1 MVEHKRSLKR
11 FRFLGLFLVL
21 VPLSFVL
28 YYLHANTT
36 LTFLVTA
43 AALAALTRVLAEST
57 AIIAERVSNT
67 LAALANVTLGNAVE
81 FFVAIFALREGLVDM
96 VKASIVGSILINV
109 LLLIG
114 LSMFIGGM
122 KYQEQKFNKDS
133 SGLYSTMLMVVVV
146 GLGLPSL
153 YAIIAHKPEGMSLP
167 VSIVLGTIY
176 FLSLLY
182 TLVTH
187 KYLFVVERDL
197 PHEDHSRWSTLVVVA
212 VLIGSTVALGF
223 ESLLLVNTIEPFIMS
238 TGLSQTFIG
247 LVVIALLTNVP
258 ELLTAISF
266 AHRDNMTLSLEI
278 GMSSALQI
286 ALFVVPVLVLVSPAL
301 TGTALN
307 LVFTP
312 FELIAVVITA
322 MLANYI
328 GSDGVCHWVEG
339 AELVAV
345 YMLIAIAFYFI

>member
-1 MVEHKRSLKR
+1 MAKRRPSWRFSL
-11 FRFLGLFLVL
+11 FTILVI
-21 VPLSFVL
+21 VPASLVL
-28 YYLHANTT
+28 YYLHANAI
-36 LTFLVTA
+36 LTFLVMA
-43 AALAALTRVLAEST
+43 AALAAVTRILAEST
-57 AIIAERVSNT
+57 AVIAQRVSNT
-67 LAALANVTLGNAVE
+67 VAALANVTFGNAVE
-81 FFVAIFALREGLVDM
+81 FFVAIFALRQGLVEM
-96 VKASIVGSILINV
+96 VKASIVGSIIINV
-109 LLLIG
+109 LLLVG
-114 LSMFIGGM
+114 LSMFVGGM

-153 YAIIAHKPEGMSLP
+153 YAIIAGKPENMSLS

-176 FLSLLY
+176 ILSLLY

-187 KYLFVVERDL
+187 RHLFVVERDI
-197 PHEDHSRWSTLVVVA
+197 PHEDHGRWPTFAA
-212 VLIGSTVALGF
+212 VTVLLGATALLGY
-223 ESLLLVNTIEPFIMS
+223 ESALLVNVVEPFISS
-238 TGLSQTFIG
+238 TGLSQMFIG

-258 ELLTAISF
+258 ELLTAIGF
-266 AHRDNMTLSLEI
+266 ARQDNMTLSLEI

-286 ALFVVPVLVLVSPAL
+286 ALFVVPVLVFISPAV
-301 TGTALN
+301 TGNTLN

-312 FELIAVVITA
+312 FELIAVVVTA

-328 GSDGVCHWVEG
+328 GADGVCHWVEG

>member
-1 MVEHKRSLKR
+1 
-11 FRFLGLFLVL
+11 
-21 VPLSFVL
+21 
-28 YYLHANTT
+28 
-36 LTFLVTA
+36 LTFLAIA
-43 AALAALTRVLAEST
+43 AALAAITRVLAEST
-57 AIIAERVSNT
+57 RIIAERVSNT
-67 LAALANVTLGNAVE
+67 IAALANVTFGNAVE
-81 FFVAIFALREGLVDM
+81 FFIAIFALRQGLVEM
-96 VKASIVGSILINV
+96 VKASIVGSIIVNV

-114 LSMFIGGM
+114 LSMFIGGL

-153 YAIIAHKPEGMSLP
+153 YVILVGKPESMSLS

-176 FLSLLY
+176 ILSLLY

-187 KYLFVVERDL
+187 RHLFVVERDL
-197 PHEDHSRWSTLVVVA
+197 PQEDHKRSSTIA
-212 VLIGSTVALGF
+212 TISVLIGATLLLGF
-223 ESLLLVNTIEPFIMS
+223 ESQLLVNTVKPFIMS
-238 TGLSQTFIG
+238 TGLTQTFIG
-247 LVVIALLTNVP
+247 LVVVALLTNVP
-258 ELLTAISF
+258 ELMTAISF
-266 AHRDNMTLSLEI
+266 AYQDNMTLSLEI

-286 ALFVVPVLVLVSPAL
+286 ALFVVPVLVLVSPVVTGNAL
-301 TGTALN
+301 S

-345 YMLIAIAFYFI
+345 YLLIAIVFSFL

>member
-1 MVEHKRSLKR
+1 MMKGRLFRSSS
-11 FRFLGLFLVL
+11 LVSIL
-21 VPLSFVL
+21 VIVPVSILL
-28 YYLHANTT
+28 YYLHANVI
-36 LTFLVTA
+36 LTFLVIA
-43 AALAALTRVLAEST
+43 AALAAITRILAEST
-57 AIIAERVSNT
+57 RIIAERVSNT
-67 LAALANVTLGNAVE
+67 VAALANVTFGNAVE
-81 FFVAIFALREGLVDM
+81 FFVAIFALRQGLVQM
-96 VKASIVGSILINV
+96 VKASIIGSIIINV
-109 LLLIG
+109 LLLVG

-153 YAIIAHKPEGMSLP
+153 YEILVGKPENMSLS

-176 FLSLLY
+176 ILSLLY
-182 TLVTH
+182 TLFTH
-187 KYLFVVERDL
+187 RHLFVVERDL
-197 PHEDHSRWSTLVVVA
+197 PHDDHKRSSTLA
-212 VLIGSTVALGF
+212 TIGVLIGATLLLGF
-223 ESLLLVNTIEPFIMS
+223 ESQLLVYTIEPFIMS
-238 TGLSQTFIG
+238 TGLTQTFIG
-247 LVVIALLTNVP
+247 LVVIALLTNIP
-258 ELLTAISF
+258 ELMTAINF
-266 AHRDNMTLSLEI
+266 AHQDNMTLSLEI

-286 ALFVVPVLVLVSPAL
+286 ALFVVPVLVLISPAV
-301 TGTALN
+301 TGNALS

>member
-1 MVEHKRSLKR
+1 MVKDRLFRSSS
-11 FRFLGLFLVL
+11 LVSIL
-21 VPLSFVL
+21 VIVPVSILL
-28 YYLHANTT
+28 YYLHANII
-36 LTFLVTA
+36 LTFLVIA
-43 AALAALTRVLAEST
+43 AALAAITRLLAEST
-57 AIIAERVSNT
+57 RIIAERVSNT
-67 LAALANVTLGNAVE
+67 IAALANVTFGNAVE
-81 FFVAIFALREGLVDM
+81 FFVAIFALRQGLVQM
-96 VKASIVGSILINV
+96 VKASIIGSIIINV
-109 LLLIG
+109 LLLVG

-153 YAIIAHKPEGMSLP
+153 YVILVGKSESMSLP

-176 FLSLLY
+176 ILSLLY

-187 KYLFVVERDL
+187 KHLFVVERDL
-197 PHEDHSRWSTLVVVA
+197 PHEDHKRWSTFAAVG
-212 VLIGSTVALGF
+212 VLIGATLLLGF
-223 ESLLLVNTIEPFIMS
+223 ESQLLVNAVEPFIMT
-238 TGLSQTFIG
+238 TGLTQTFIG

-258 ELLTAISF
+258 ELMTAITF
-266 AHRDNMTLSLEI
+266 AHQDNMTLSLEI

-286 ALFVVPVLVLVSPAL
+286 ALFVVPVLVFISPVV
-301 TGTALN
+301 TGNALN

-345 YMLIAIAFYFI
+345 YMLIAIAFYFL